1 MSEKAVSV
9 KKNFLLNASY
19 QVLTVIIPLVTV
31 PYLSRVLGADG
42 VGVAAY
48 TQSIANY
55 FVLFAMMGM
64 STYAVRSISIARSE
78 NRSISRVFSE
88 LYCCQLLFALPTL
101 VCFIVFNLVVP
112 NEYSVLEWCWGL
124 WIVSAAFDVSWLY
137 FGLEDFKIPTI
148 RSFIVKIV
156 QLICIFLFVKNS
168 SDLVVYVLLC
178 SGSLLLTQMLLWP
191 LLSKKVRFEKVRL
204 TTVVNHVKPCL
215 VLFLPVLA
223 ISLYT
228 LVDKIMLGQMSSIN
242 EVGYYEYAEKVC
254 KMPLTV
260 ITAFGAVMLPRMAFL
275 FSNQSA
281 EAQNKVSSYIQ
292 KSIFFMGVAGC
303 CMACVIAGSSWQIAN
318 TFFGPGFESC
328 TSLLVI
334 LSGILPAL
342 SVANVL
348 GTQCLLARGKDIQY
362 TAAVSVGAVVNVAL
376 NLLLIPHFAAV
387 GAAVATLLAEASVVT
402 AELVMLRRHS
412 YILSAIASCFPYG
425 IIAVLVALC
434 VYFIVAP
441 FGSSWTLLFIA
452 LFGSIVCFLSGA
464 FLCAKFTKDELLFDI
479 LPKGGLFKH
488 R

>member
-42 VGVAAY
+42 VGIAAY

-78 NRSISRVFSE
+78 NHSISKVFSE
-88 LYCCQLLFALPTL
+88 LYYCQLLFALPTL
-101 VCFIVFNLVVP
+101 VCFIVFNLILP
-112 NEYSVLEWCWGL
+112 NGYSALEWCWGL
-124 WIVSAAFDVSWLY
+124 WIISAAFDVSWLY
-137 FGLEDFKIPTI
+137 FGLEDFKVPTI

-156 QLICIFLFVKNS
+156 QLICIFLFVRSS

-178 SGSLLLTQMLLWP
+178 SGSLLLTQILLWP
-191 LLSKKVRFEKVRL
+191 FLSKKVRFTKVRL
-204 TTVVNHVKPCL
+204 ATVVKHVKPCL

-242 EVGYYEYAEKVC
+242 EVGYYEYAEKAC

-275 FSNQSA
+275 FSDQSA
-281 EAQNKVSSYIQ
+281 DAQNKASSYIQ

-303 CMACVIAGSSWQIAN
+303 CMACAIAGSSWQIAN

-328 TSLLVI
+328 TSLLII

-348 GTQCLLARGKDIQY
+348 GTQCLLARGKDMQY
-362 TAAVSVGAVVNVAL
+362 TAAVSVGAVVNVTL

-387 GAAVATLLAEASVVT
+387 GAAVATLLAEASVVA
-402 AELVMLRRHS
+402 AELVMLRRYS
-412 YILSAIASCFPYG
+412 YILSAIARGVPYG

-434 VYFIVAP
+434 VFFVVVL
-441 FGSSWTLLFIA
+441 FGSSWTVLFA
-452 LFGSIVCFLSGA
+452 GLFGSIICFLSGA
-464 FLCAKFTKDELLFDI
+464 FLYAKFTKDELLFEI
-479 LPKGGLFKH
+479 LPKGRLFKH